1 KFVLLR
7 DKIMVTFVNGNG
19 LRSGYV
25 IKVKGDLY
33 RVMSAEHRTP
43 GKGRAFMQ
51 AKLRKLKDG
60 TQTEIK
66 FRADEG
72 VERAEMEQVDMEF
85 LYEDPSGYCF
95 MNCET
100 YEQIFLDEKII
111 GDGKKFMLPN
121 TRIIVEFCDNEAIG
135 VSFPEMVELKVTD
148 TEPGLKGATASG
160 SGKPATLETG
170 LVVTVPQ
177 FIKIGESVKVSTT
190 SGEYLERVKT

>member
-1 KFVLLR
+1 
-7 DKIMVTFVNGNG
+7 MVAFVNGNG

-25 IKVKGDLY
+25 IKVKGILY
-33 RVMSAEHRTP
+33 RVMTAEHRTP
-43 GKGRAFMQ
+43 GKGKAFMQ
-51 AKLRKLKDG
+51 AKLRNLKDG

-66 FRADEG
+66 FRADEA
-72 VERAEMEQVDMEF
+72 VERAEMEQVDMEY

-121 TRIIVEFCDNEAIG
+121 TRLIVEFCDNAAIG

-177 FIKIGESVKVSTT
+177 FIKIGESVRVSTT
-190 SGEYLERVKT
+190 SGEYLERVKS

>member
-1 KFVLLR
+1 
-7 DKIMVTFVNGNG
+7 MVTFVNGNG

-51 AKLRKLKDG
+51 AKLRKQKDG

-135 VSFPEMVELKVTD
+135 VSFPEMVELKVTE

>member
-1 KFVLLR
+1 
-7 DKIMVTFVNGNG
+7 MVAFVNGNG
-19 LRSGYV
+19 LRPGYV

-43 GKGRAFMQ
+43 GKGKASMQ

-66 FRADEG
+66 FRADES
-72 VERAEMEQVDMEF
+72 VERAEMEQIEMEY
-85 LYEDPSGYCF
+85 LYDDPAGLCF

-100 YEQIFLDEKII
+100 YEQTFLDEKVM
-111 GDGKKFMLPN
+111 GDDKKFLLPN
-121 TRIIVEFCDNEAIG
+121 ARVRVEFCDDSPIG
-135 VSFPEMVELKVTD
+135 VSFPETVVLKVTD
-148 TEPGLKGATASG
+148 TEPPLKGATASG

-177 FIKIGESVKVSTT
+177 FIQIGEMVSVSTT
-190 SGEYLERVKT
+190 SGEYLERAKK

>member
-1 KFVLLR
+1 VL
-7 DKIMVTFVNGNG
+7 MVSFVNGNG

-25 IKVKGDLY
+25 IKYKGDLY
-33 RVMSAEHRTP
+33 RVMTAEHRTP
-43 GKGRAFMQ
+43 GKGKAFMQ

-66 FRADEG
+66 FRADES
-72 VERAEMEQVDMEF
+72 VERAEMEQVDMEY
-85 LYEDPSGYCF
+85 LYEDPSGFCF

-100 YEQIFLDEKII
+100 YEQIFMDDKLI
-111 GDGKKFMLPN
+111 GDGKKFLLPN
-121 TRIIVEFCDNEAIG
+121 TRVIVEFCDEAAIG
-135 VSFPEMVELKVTD
+135 VSFPEMVELKVID

-177 FIKIGESVKVSTT
+177 FIKIGEAVRVSTT
-190 SGEYLERVKT
+190 SGEYLERVKS

>member
-1 KFVLLR
+1 
-7 DKIMVTFVNGNG
+7 
-19 LRSGYV
+19 
-25 IKVKGDLY
+25 
-33 RVMSAEHRTP
+33 
-43 GKGRAFMQ
+43 
-51 AKLRKLKDG
+51 
-60 TQTEIK
+60 
-66 FRADEG
+66 
-72 VERAEMEQVDMEF
+72 MEY

-100 YEQIFLDEKII
+100 YEQVFLDEKII

-121 TRIIVEFCDNEAIG
+121 TRLIIEFCDNAAIG

-177 FIKIGESVKVSTT
+177 FIKIGESVRVSTT
-190 SGEYLERVKT
+190 SGEYLERVKS

>member
-1 KFVLLR
+1 
-7 DKIMVTFVNGNG
+7 
-19 LRSGYV
+19 
-25 IKVKGDLY
+25 
-33 RVMSAEHRTP
+33 
-43 GKGRAFMQ
+43 
-51 AKLRKLKDG
+51 
-60 TQTEIK
+60 
-66 FRADEG
+66 
-72 VERAEMEQVDMEF
+72 MEY

-111 GDGKKFMLPN
+111 ADGKKFMLPN
-121 TRIIVEFCDNEAIG
+121 TRLIVEFCDDAAIG

-177 FIKIGESVKVSTT
+177 FIKIGESVRVSTT
-190 SGEYLERVKT
+190 SGEYLERVKS

>member
-1 KFVLLR
+1 
-7 DKIMVTFVNGNG
+7 MVTFVNGNG

-100 YEQIFLDEKII
+100 YEQIFLDEQII

-121 TRIIVEFCDNEAIG
+121 TRIIVEFCENEAIG
-135 VSFPEMVELKVTD
+135 VSFPEMVELKVTE

>member
-1 KFVLLR
+1 
-7 DKIMVTFVNGNG
+7 MVTFVNGNG

-95 MNCET
+95 MNCES
-100 YEQIFLDEKII
+100 YEQIFL
-111 GDGKKFMLPN
+111 
-121 TRIIVEFCDNEAIG
+121 

>member
-1 KFVLLR
+1 
-7 DKIMVTFVNGNG
+7 MVTFVNGNG

-33 RVMSAEHRTP
+33 RVMTAEHRTP
-43 GKGRAFMQ
+43 GKGKACMQ

-66 FRADEG
+66 FRSDEA
-72 VERAEMEQVDMEF
+72 VERAEMEQVDMEY

-100 YEQIFLDEKII
+100 YEQVFLDEKII

-121 TRIIVEFCDNEAIG
+121 TKLIVEFCDNKAIG

-177 FIKIGESVKVSTT
+177 FIKIGELVKVSTT

>member
-1 KFVLLR
+1 
-7 DKIMVTFVNGNG
+7 MVAFVNGNG

-25 IKVKGDLY
+25 IKVKGVLF
-33 RVMSAEHRTP
+33 RVMAAEHRTP
-43 GKGRAFMQ
+43 GKGKAFMQ
-51 AKLRKLKDG
+51 AKLRNLKDG

-66 FRADEG
+66 FRADET
-72 VERAEMEQVDMEF
+72 VERAEMEQIDMEY

-100 YEQIFLDEKII
+100 YEQIILGEKII

-121 TRIIVEFCDNEAIG
+121 TRLIVEFCDDAAIG

-170 LVVTVPQ
+170 MVVTVPQ
-177 FIKIGESVKVSTT
+177 FIKIGESVRVSTT
-190 SGEYLERVKT
+190 SGEYLERVKS

>member
-1 KFVLLR
+1 
-7 DKIMVTFVNGNG
+7 MVTFVNGNG

-135 VSFPEMVELKVTD
+135 VSFPEMVELKVTE
-148 TEPGLKGATASG
+148 TEPVLKGATASG

>member
-1 KFVLLR
+1 
-7 DKIMVTFVNGNG
+7 MVTFVNGNG

-121 TRIIVEFCDNEAIG
+121 TRIIVEFCDNVAIG

-177 FIKIGESVKVSTT
+177 FIKIGELVKVSTT

>member
-1 KFVLLR
+1 
-7 DKIMVTFVNGNG
+7 MVTFVNGNG

-135 VSFPEMVELKVTD
+135 VSFPEMVELKVTE

-170 LVVTVPQ
+170 LVIPVPQ

>member
-1 KFVLLR
+1 
-7 DKIMVTFVNGNG
+7 MVTFVNGNG

-121 TRIIVEFCDNEAIG
+121 THIIVECCENEAIG
-135 VSFPEMVELKVTD
+135 VSFPEMVELKVTE